1 MEYEPG
7 KIRRVALS
15 GGTFANRILLKNLWL
30 LLEERGFS
38 VYTNEEGDPAGTGGL
53 AWDQMYLMTEECKK
67 RGIEDVCCVA
77 GKGN

>member
-1 MEYEPG
+1 MQTGSRILEYEPG

-38 VYTNEEGDPAGTGGL
+38 VYTNEKVPCGDGGL
-53 AWDQMYLMTEECKK
+53 ALGQMYLMTE
-67 RGIEDVCCVA
+67 DVR
-77 GKGN
+77 KEE